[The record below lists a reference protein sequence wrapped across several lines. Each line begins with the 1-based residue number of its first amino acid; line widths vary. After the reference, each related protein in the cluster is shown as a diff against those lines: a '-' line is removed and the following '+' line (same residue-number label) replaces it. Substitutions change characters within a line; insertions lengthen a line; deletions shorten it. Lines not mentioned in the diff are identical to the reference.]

1 MDDLSD
7 RKRDH
12 LRLVADG
19 TAAMRDVT
27 TGLERWRLSL
37 DPLPELSLA
46 DVDTSTTFLGR
57 RLAFPFLIA
66 AMSGGPAEG
75 GTLNRRLAR
84 VAAAMGVGL
93 ELGSL
98 RPALP
103 GDPATVATYDVRGL
117 LPDGLLLGNIGA
129 TALLQPGVTTR
140 LAELVEVLQL
150 DGVSVHLNAL
160 HEAVQPAGDTDFVG
174 VTDAVRALAA
184 RLPVPVGLKT
194 VGTGLAPRAVPRLAA
209 LPVSWLS
216 IQGAG
221 GTSFT
226 RVEAARLVASVRQ
239 RAARELQDAGTPLAE
254 GLLAAAGFP
263 GPVIAGGGVRGGVDL
278 FKCLA
283 LGASLGSAA
292 APLLVAALAD
302 EVEAVSLLAAW
313 REAFRLALFSTG
325 ARDVATLRARGPL
338 LLEVVS

>member
-1 MDDLSD
+1 MDDLSE
-7 RKRDH
+7 RKLDH

-19 TAAMRDVT
+19 TAAMRVT

-46 DVDTSTTFLGR
+46 AIDPSTTFLGR

-66 AMSGGPAEG
+66 AMSGGPAEAG
-75 GTLNRRLAR
+75 QLNRRLAR
-84 VAAAMGVGL
+84 VAGATGVGL

-98 RPALP
+98 RPALA
-103 GDPATVATYDVRGL
+103 GDAATVATYDVRAL

-129 TALLQPGVTTR
+129 TALLQPGVPER
-140 LAELVEVLQL
+140 LTELVAALRL

-174 VTDAVRALAA
+174 VTAAIRDLSA
-184 RLPVPVGLKT
+184 RLPVPVGVKT
-194 VGTGLAPRAVPRLAA
+194 VGAGLAPRALPRLAA
-209 LPVSWLS
+209 LSLGWLS

-226 RVEAARLVASVRQ
+226 RVEAARLTDPVRQ
-239 RAARELQDAGTPLAE
+239 QAARELQDAGTPLAE

-263 GPVIAGGGVRGGVDL
+263 APVIAGGVRGGVDV
-278 FKCLA
+278 FTCLA
-283 LGASLGSAA
+283 LGACLASAA
-292 APLLVAALAD
+292 APVLTAVQRDEDATVA
-302 EVEAVSLLAAW
+302 LLAAW
-313 REAFRLALFSTG
+313 REAFRVALFATG
-325 ARDVATLRARGPL
+325 APDVAALRARGRE
-338 LLEVVS
+338 LLEVVP